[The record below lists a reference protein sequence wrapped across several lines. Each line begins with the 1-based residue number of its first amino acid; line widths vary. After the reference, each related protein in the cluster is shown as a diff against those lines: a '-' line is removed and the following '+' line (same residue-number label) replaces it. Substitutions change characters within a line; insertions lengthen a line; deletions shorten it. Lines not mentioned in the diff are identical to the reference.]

1 MERASPCVCSESWPQ
16 MPFFFLNH
24 IWVLSSSGCT
34 GSWLRMSRDGGLEGG
49 GRQGTKK
56 EKSAFPYSNKL
67 LQETADS
74 SSTEEMK
81 RLETRAWQAPCPQ
94 QAGRLPFNQ
103 PLVVPVLSLF
113 LISEQ
118 CSYTAQAESSAASST
133 GLALSSREKGLF
145 WQ

>member
-1 MERASPCVCSESWPQ
+1 
-16 MPFFFLNH
+16 MPFFFFKSHLGPELIRVHRELAQN
-24 IWVLSSSGCT
+24 VT
-34 GSWLRMSRDGGLEGG
+34 GWGVGRG